1 METIKTKL
9 SELKTTQKESLD
21 LAKKVTKALEK
32 RLATLQDLPHFIGR
46 LRAQELQAAE
56 PDGVWDDLEVNQIP

>member
-1 METIKTKL
+1 MLEAAGTPLTTDEAIWAKMETIKTKL

-46 LRAQELQAAE
+46 LRAQ
-56 PDGVWDDLEVNQIP
+56 